1 MTHSFCSSANNIE
14 HVKSIHVSLIYLYDT
29 STQIPRPKLRDSS
42 FPLSLQIELFETKLC
57 GKFMV
62 MKYSWIN
69 FLRKSFLRARSWKF
83 QYPVLSTILSCIA
96 LLRNPAL
103 AQYLESENRFISR
116 ANKRSQ
122 IEFLILIQRYSGR
135 EISHVRFL

>member
-69 FLRKSFLRARSWKF
+69 FLRKSFLRARSWKLL
-83 QYPVLSTILSCIA
+83 VSCIEHDTILYCSFTPSSIG
-96 LLRNPAL
+96 
-103 AQYLESENRFISR
+103 
-116 ANKRSQ
+116 
-122 IEFLILIQRYSGR
+122 LILRIRKQVYIKSN
-135 EISHVRFL
+135 EKISDRILDPNTAL